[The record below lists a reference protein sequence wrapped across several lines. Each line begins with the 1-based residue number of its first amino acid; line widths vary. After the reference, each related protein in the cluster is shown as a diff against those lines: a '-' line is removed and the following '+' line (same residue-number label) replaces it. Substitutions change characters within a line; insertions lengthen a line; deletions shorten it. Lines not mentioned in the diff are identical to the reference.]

1 MKYDLLMPRQVVF
14 GWGRRSEVGTRAAGL
29 GQRVFLV
36 SGSRTLR
43 KSVLWTEIQ
52 QSLDTAKLQTVDLG
66 VISRE
71 PEVEDV
77 DSFVARLRDLGGGQP
92 GDIVLAIGGGAA
104 LDLGKAVAALA
115 TNRQSETVKDFLEGV
130 GRGLQ
135 ITERPLPLVAMPTT
149 SGTGSEATKNSVI
162 SSQSGGF
169 KKSLRSDR
177 MIAEVALLDP
187 ELTVTCPR
195 DTTAWSGMDAIT
207 QLIESLITPKSTE
220 ITRALC
226 HEGLRCAVPW
236 LQRAV
241 VDPTCRPAR
250 EAMSHAAFLS
260 GVTLANAGLG
270 MAHGVAAALGVLCG
284 IPHGLACATLL
295 PVALRVNRGSC
306 EQALA
311 QLAPLFSRRSWET
324 PAAAADFTVEAVR
337 ELALSLRIPL
347 RLRDLGVEKSQLPA
361 LVPASRGNSMNGNPR
376 SLSDSELS
384 DILEALW

>member
-14 GWGRRSEVGTRAAGL
+14 GWGRRSEVGVRAAGL

-43 KSVLWTEIQ
+43 KSALWNEIE
-52 QSLDTAKLQTVDLG
+52 QSLDAAKLQTVDLG

-77 DSFVARLRDLGGGQP
+77 DAFVVRLRDLGGGQP

-115 TNRQSETVKDFLEGV
+115 TNRQSETVKDYLEGV

-162 SSQSGGF
+162 SSQTGGF

-187 ELTVTCPR
+187 ELTVSCPR

-270 MAHGVAAALGVLCG
+270 IAHGVAAALGVLCG

-295 PVALRVNRGSC
+295 PVALRVNRGQC
-306 EQALA
+306 EPALA
-311 QLAPLFSRRSWET
+311 QLAPLFSRRSWDT
-324 PAAAADFTVEAVR
+324 PAAAADFTVDAVR

>member
-1 MKYDLLMPRQVVF
+1 MKYDLLMPGQVVF
-14 GWGRRSEVGTRAAGL
+14 GWGRRTEVGARAASL

-43 KSVLWTEIQ
+43 KSSLWTEIQ
-52 QSLDTAKLQTVDLG
+52 QSLDAAQLRTVDLG

-71 PEVEDV
+71 PEVKDV
-77 DSFVARLRDLGGGQP
+77 DSFVAQLIEQGGGQP
-92 GDIVLAIGGGAA
+92 GDIVLSIGGGAA
-104 LDLGKAVAALA
+104 LDLGKAIAALA
-115 TNRQSETVKDFLEGV
+115 TNRQSDTVKDYLEGV

-135 ITERPLPLVAMPTT
+135 ITERPLPFMAMPTT

-207 QLIESLITPKSTE
+207 QLIESLISPKSTE

-284 IPHGLACATLL
+284 IPHGLACAALL
-295 PVALRVNRGSC
+295 PVALRVNRGHC

-311 QLAPLFSRRSWET
+311 KLAPLFSRRTWDT

-337 ELALSLRIPL
+337 ELALSMRIPL
-347 RLRDLGVEKSQLPA
+347 RLRDLGVEKSLIPA

-376 SLSDSELS
+376 PLSDSELS

>member
-14 GWGRRSEVGTRAAGL
+14 GWGRRTEVGARAANL
-29 GQRVFLV
+29 GKRVFLV

-43 KSVLWTEIQ
+43 KTAIWTEIQ
-52 QSLDTAKLQTVDLG
+52 QSLAVAQLRTVDLG
-66 VISRE
+66 IISHE

-77 DSFVARLRDLGGGQP
+77 DSFVARLIEQGGGQS

-115 TNRQSETVKDFLEGV
+115 TNRQSNTVKDYLEGV

-135 ITERPLPLVAMPTT
+135 ITERPLPFMAMPTT

-162 SSQSGGF
+162 SSQAGGF

-220 ITRALC
+220 NTRALC

-284 IPHGLACATLL
+284 IPHGLACAALL
-295 PVALRVNRGSC
+295 PVALRVNRGHC
-306 EQALA
+306 EQTLA
-311 QLAPLFSRRSWET
+311 QLAPLFSRRAWDT

-347 RLRDLGVEKSQLPA
+347 RLRDLGVEKSLIHA

>member
-14 GWGRRSEVGTRAAGL
+14 GWGRRSEVGARAAGL

-43 KSVLWTEIQ
+43 KSALWSEIQ

-77 DSFVARLRDLGGGQP
+77 DAFVARLRDLGGGQP
-92 GDIVLAIGGGAA
+92 GDVVLAIGGGAA

-115 TNRQSETVKDFLEGV
+115 TNRQSETVKDYLEGV

-187 ELTVTCPR
+187 ELTVSCPR

-295 PVALRVNRGSC
+295 PVALRVNRGQC
-306 EQALA
+306 EPALA

-347 RLRDLGVEKSQLPA
+347 RLRDLGVEKNQLPA

>member
-14 GWGRRSEVGTRAAGL
+14 GWGRRSEVGVRAAGL

-43 KSVLWTEIQ
+43 KSALWSEIQ

-77 DSFVARLRDLGGGQP
+77 DGFVARLRDLGGGQP

-115 TNRQSETVKDFLEGV
+115 TNRQSETVKDYLEGV

-187 ELTVTCPR
+187 ELTVSCPR

-295 PVALRVNRGSC
+295 PIALRVNRGQC

-311 QLAPLFSRRSWET
+311 QLAPLFSRRSWDT

>member
-14 GWGRRSEVGTRAAGL
+14 GWGRRSEVGVRAAGL

-43 KSVLWTEIQ
+43 ESALWSEIQ

-92 GDIVLAIGGGAA
+92 GDVVLAIGGGAA

-115 TNRQSETVKDFLEGV
+115 TNRQSETVKDYLEGV

-187 ELTVTCPR
+187 ELTVSCPR

-295 PVALRVNRGSC
+295 PVALRVNRGQC
-306 EQALA
+306 EPALA
-311 QLAPLFSRRSWET
+311 QLAPLFSRRSWDT

-347 RLRDLGVEKSQLPA
+347 RLRDLGVEKNQLPA

>member
-43 KSVLWTEIQ
+43 KSALWTEIQ

-77 DSFVARLRDLGGGQP
+77 DAFVARLRDLGGGQP

-115 TNRQSETVKDFLEGV
+115 TNRQSDTVKDYLEGV

-187 ELTVTCPR
+187 ELTVSCPR

-207 QLIESLITPKSTE
+207 QLIESLITPKATE

-295 PVALRVNRGSC
+295 PVALRVNRGQC
-306 EQALA
+306 EPALA
-311 QLAPLFSRRSWET
+311 QLAPLFSRRSWDT
-324 PAAAADFTVEAVR
+324 PAAAADFTVDAVR

>member
-14 GWGRRSEVGTRAAGL
+14 GWGRRTEVGARAASL
-29 GQRVFLV
+29 GRRVFLV

-43 KSVLWTEIQ
+43 KSSVWTEIQ
-52 QSLDTAKLQTVDLG
+52 QSLDATQLQTVDLG

-77 DSFVARLRDLGGGQP
+77 DSFVARLIEQGGGQP

-104 LDLGKAVAALA
+104 LDLGKAIAALA
-115 TNRQSETVKDFLEGV
+115 TNRQSDTVKDYLEGV

-135 ITERPLPLVAMPTT
+135 ITERPLPFMAMPTT

-284 IPHGLACATLL
+284 IPHGLACASLL
-295 PVALRVNRGSC
+295 PVALRVNRGHC

-311 QLAPLFSRRSWET
+311 QLAPLFSRRTWDT

-376 SLSDSELS
+376 PLSDSELS

>member
-14 GWGRRSEVGTRAAGL
+14 GWGRRSEVGARAAGL

-43 KSVLWTEIQ
+43 KSALWNEIV
-52 QSLDTAKLQTVDLG
+52 QSLDAAKLQTVDLG

-77 DSFVARLRDLGGGQP
+77 DAFVNRLRDLGGGQP

-115 TNRQSETVKDFLEGV
+115 TNRQSETVKDYLEGV

-135 ITERPLPLVAMPTT
+135 ITELPLPLVAMPTT

-187 ELTVTCPR
+187 ELTVSCPR

-226 HEGLRCAVPW
+226 HEGLRCGVPW

-295 PVALRVNRGSC
+295 PVALRVNRGQC
-306 EQALA
+306 EPALA
-311 QLAPLFSRRSWET
+311 QLAPLFSRRSWDT
-324 PAAAADFTVEAVR
+324 PSAAADFTVEAVR

>member
-1 MKYDLLMPRQVVF
+1 MRYDLLMPRQVVF
-14 GWGRRSEVGTRAAGL
+14 GWGRRTEVGARAASL
-29 GQRVFLV
+29 GRRVFLV

-43 KSVLWTEIQ
+43 KSAIWTKIE
-52 QSLDTAKLQTVDLG
+52 QSLDAAKLQTVDLG

-77 DSFVARLRDLGGGQP
+77 DAFVTRLRDLGGGQP

-115 TNRQSETVKDFLEGV
+115 TNRQSDTVKDYLEGV

-284 IPHGLACATLL
+284 IPHGLACASLL
-295 PVALRVNRGSC
+295 PVALRVNRGQC
-306 EQALA
+306 EPALA
-311 QLAPLFSRRSWET
+311 QLAPLFSRRSWDT

-347 RLRDLGVEKSQLPA
+347 RLRDLGVEKSQLSA
-361 LVPASRGNSMNGNPR
+361 LVPASRGNSMSGNPR
-376 SLSDSELS
+376 PLSDSELS